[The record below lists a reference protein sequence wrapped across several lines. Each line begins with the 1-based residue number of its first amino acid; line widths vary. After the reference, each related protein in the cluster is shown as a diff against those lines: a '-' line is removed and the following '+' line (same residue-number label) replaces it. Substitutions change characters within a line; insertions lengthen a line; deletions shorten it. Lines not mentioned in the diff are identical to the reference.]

1 MNQLLPDL
9 AAGTLKPWVAVRSR
23 MQVDG
28 HPHEIEAEY
37 INASDALVLD
47 VFEREGALRIRYG
60 IPCPEC
66 GESVEVVASADR
78 VEDSDLELSLED
90 AEERE

>member
-1 MNQLLPDL
+1 
-9 AAGTLKPWVAVRSR
+9 
-23 MQVDG
+23 MQVEG

-47 VFEREGALRIRYG
+47 VFERDDVLRIRFG
-60 IPCPEC
+60 VPCPEC

-78 VEDSDLELSLED
+78 FEESDLELSLED
-90 AEERE
+90 AEEQYD